1 MIARVY
7 GTANGEKT
15 VFSYAGGSSWEAVV
29 PANGDGECAVEIWA
43 EDEAGNVAYM
53 ATMLFTASGHQM
65 RCYIVPRGYTG
76 DTEAKDYRIEVD
88 AKEIFAQILKGTY
101 AAFAKEKQYAAK
113 ISERRYCI
121 ELELCGENQF

>member
-7 GTANGEKT
+7 GTVNSEET

-65 RCYIVPRGYTG
+65 RCYIVPRGYAG
-76 DTEAKDYRIEVD
+76 SADSSKYKVEVNPI
-88 AKEIFAQILKGTY
+88 EIFAQILKGTY
-101 AAFAKEKQYAAK
+101 AALVKEKQYTAK
-113 ISERRYCI
+113 ISERRYGI